1 MSFEINMCLA
11 VEVKIVPAVLSTNGL
26 ISEYPSEAPHRLGQI
41 LKHITHQLQKTIFSK
56 GKHKNVPKLN

>member
-1 MSFEINMCLA
+1 MSFEINMFIAL
-11 VEVKIVPAVLSTNGL
+11 EVKIVPAVLSTNGL
-26 ISEYPSEAPHRLGQI
+26 VSEYPSEAPDMLGQF